1 MLASWERRSGAFWDS
16 AHGEGGWSVA
26 WSQGPREG
34 PERCPGPGPRR
45 EGAPGQK
52 PGRGPHALRSPLS
65 CEHPRPPLRHPRAKA
80 PGHIT
85 ALCLLVPVHLCHPLP
100 PAPVA
105 VLSIHKLPAS
115 GATDISFPMKG
126 WRATGDWAKVPE
138 DRVTVSKSVFSTGL
152 AGEGPS
158 LETWAPAS
166 GGLPPGRSFWSLVC
180 CLKAQGAV
188 HVFLGA
194 PKVAPS
200 SRKPSL
206 PSRCWP
212 APRR

>member
-1 MLASWERRSGAFWDS
+1 
-16 AHGEGGWSVA
+16 
-26 WSQGPREG
+26 
-34 PERCPGPGPRR
+34 
-45 EGAPGQK
+45 
-52 PGRGPHALRSPLS
+52 
-65 CEHPRPPLRHPRAKA
+65 
-80 PGHIT
+80 
-85 ALCLLVPVHLCHPLP
+85 
-100 PAPVA
+100 
-105 VLSIHKLPAS
+105 
-115 GATDISFPMKG
+115 MKG

-180 CLKAQGAV
+180 CLRVQGAV

-206 PSRCWP
+206 PSRC
-212 APRR
+212 